1 MSVFRSE
8 EANGTLAAPP
18 STTSNRKRIM
28 VKGKDK
34 IKKENRIKK
43 QEERKGK
50 IMSST
55 WVMLRGKVR
64 GNNTCKLTLS
74 SFRINYSA

>member
-1 MSVFRSE
+1 MSVFRSK

-18 STTSNRKRIM
+18 PTTSNRKRIV

-43 QEERKGK
+43 QEER
-50 IMSST
+50 
-55 WVMLRGKVR
+55 
-64 GNNTCKLTLS
+64 NTKDNEQHLS
-74 SFRINYSA
+74 NVPRQSARK